1 MRCVSSNRTRP
12 NSPGVSPAR
21 RAITGDIDL
30 VGSLMVNYRSEQQIH
45 DNQDPNMVID
55 AVSRTNLRIGVE
67 GDKWLAAFVGKNL
80 TNEKVLSYA
89 GNVPLSSST
98 FGTNTFFGF
107 VERGRQLAL
116 EVGCRF

>member
-1 MRCVSSNRTRP
+1 
-12 NSPGVSPAR
+12 
-21 RAITGDIDL
+21 
-30 VGSLMVNYRSEQQIH
+30 
-45 DNQDPNMVID
+45 
-55 AVSRTNLRIGVE
+55 
-67 GDKWLAAFVGKNL
+67 
-80 TNEKVLSYA
+80 VLSYA

>member
-45 DNQDPNMVID
+45 DN
-55 AVSRTNLRIGVE
+55 
-67 GDKWLAAFVGKNL
+67 
-80 TNEKVLSYA
+80 
-89 GNVPLSSST
+89 
-98 FGTNTFFGF
+98 
-107 VERGRQLAL
+107 
-116 EVGCRF
+116 